1 MISFFKIPKGVL
13 EKLDYYRSRFFWQ
26 CDEHKKKYRLARW
39 SILRKPKSVGGLG
52 IIDLEVQNKCLLRKW
67 LLKLLNEDGLWQEIL
82 KKKYLKKK
90 NAITSKKEGG
100 SQFWSGL
107 MEVKNHFF
115 ERGRF
120 MVQDGT
126 QTRFWERSFPSLYNI
141 ARKKNVT
148 VPQVLSMMPFNIS
161 FRWAVVG
168 ENWIKWLELV
178 WCLLDKR
185 LTRHKDTFVWN
196 GCKTFSV
203 RAMYNDIMT
212 REGVPFDTS
221 WKVKVPLKIK
231 IFLWYLRKGV
241 VSLNIIWLRGIGKEA
256 LNVVF
261 VVNTRQFNT
270 FFIARLLCKFWA
282 WLV

>member
-1 MISFFKIPKGVL
+1 MMSFFKIPKGVL

-212 REGVPFDTS
+212 REGFP
-221 WKVKVPLKIK
+221 
-231 IFLWYLRKGV
+231 
-241 VSLNIIWLRGIGKEA
+241 
-256 LNVVF
+256 
-261 VVNTRQFNT
+261 
-270 FFIARLLCKFWA
+270 
-282 WLV
+282 